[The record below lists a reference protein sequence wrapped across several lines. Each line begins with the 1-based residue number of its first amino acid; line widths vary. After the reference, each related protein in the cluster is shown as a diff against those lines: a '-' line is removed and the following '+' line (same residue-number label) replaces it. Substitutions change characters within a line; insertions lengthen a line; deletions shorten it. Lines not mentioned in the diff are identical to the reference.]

1 MEFLPNLSRLFES
14 ICNKSTI
21 CNCSINEGATSGL
34 CSPWSGMSGNK
45 PRLRGRSEDKKA
57 ANRRRALQD
66 RTGTEGKLP
75 RHDDGT
81 RQRIPSKGNS
91 TPRRG
96 NGSSIPFLRATP
108 AETHPGCRKVNKKFR
123 ERDIP
128 TAPLPAGG
136 ISPPD
141 SHNLN
146 LSAIPAYTARAPR
159 FRGWR
164 PFALLYPTILP
175 RCRFEIRNHPFSFRN
190 SVERSILRT
199 LAALLTD
206 PSCWI
211 VSRII
216 LFSISFIRLF
226 KS

>member
-1 MEFLPNLSRLFES
+1 
-14 ICNKSTI
+14 
-21 CNCSINEGATSGL
+21 
-34 CSPWSGMSGNK
+34 MSGNK

-175 RCRFEIRNHPFSFRN
+175 RCRFEISSLQFSKQRRAIDIEN
-190 SVERSILRT
+190 SCSIADRS
-199 LAALLTD
+199 LLLD
-206 PSCWI
+206 RLPDNP
-211 VSRII
+211 
-216 LFSISFIRLF
+216 LSISFIRL

>member
-1 MEFLPNLSRLFES
+1 
-14 ICNKSTI
+14 
-21 CNCSINEGATSGL
+21 
-34 CSPWSGMSGNK
+34 
-45 PRLRGRSEDKKA
+45 
-57 ANRRRALQD
+57 
-66 RTGTEGKLP
+66 
-75 RHDDGT
+75 
-81 RQRIPSKGNS
+81 
-91 TPRRG
+91 

-175 RCRFEIRNHPFSFRN
+175 RCRFEISSLQFSKQRRAIDIENSCSIADRSLLLDRLPDNPLFYLLHPAFYVLNRFRPVSKFLGD
-190 SVERSILRT
+190 SVNVIRT
-199 LAALLTD
+199 YPFPSEDIQFLHEIFELPDIARPGELLQNRHIAQLFGYT
-206 PSCWI
+206 
-211 VSRII
+211 I
-216 LFSISFIRLF
+216 LFN
-226 KS
+226 